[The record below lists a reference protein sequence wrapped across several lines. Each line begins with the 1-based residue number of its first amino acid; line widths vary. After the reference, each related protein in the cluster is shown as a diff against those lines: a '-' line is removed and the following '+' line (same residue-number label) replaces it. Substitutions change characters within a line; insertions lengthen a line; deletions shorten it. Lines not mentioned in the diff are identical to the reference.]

1 MDSASGEASSDRS
14 GSTSPED
21 APSSEEL
28 SVEPDITAKGYAEQ
42 RAAFLEKVE
51 PLFGSREKGRGLLY
65 RMVTDSLG
73 KESVPF
79 LREMLQDESY
89 KARWGEIGIILAW
102 VSDKSD
108 EESAAAIV
116 DYIRRP
122 HTWPSDDADS
132 ILDDTVLKGSNLR
145 NLGLFKSDLVSKA
158 LRNAITEKGAEELIR
173 SWINIQTT
181 VEPLHLVCII
191 RKQAVQG
198 LVLTRDPKNIAL
210 VSKRYEALTHKM
222 LASEYREKE
231 ITCEHWLDTDRH
243 GAFAMGMANN
253 DMLAEMGV
261 KEFKRLRDDSETWAR
276 TTFRYLSKYEGT
288 LLDDERTFM
297 ARCPICG
304 KVAD

>member
-1 MDSASGEASSDRS
+1 
-14 GSTSPED
+14 
-21 APSSEEL
+21 
-28 SVEPDITAKGYAEQ
+28 
-42 RAAFLEKVE
+42 
-51 PLFGSREKGRGLLY
+51 
-65 RMVTDSLG
+65 
-73 KESVPF
+73 
-79 LREMLQDESY
+79 
-89 KARWGEIGIILAW
+89 
-102 VSDKSD
+102 
-108 EESAAAIV
+108 
-116 DYIRRP
+116 
-122 HTWPSDDADS
+122 
-132 ILDDTVLKGSNLR
+132 
-145 NLGLFKSDLVSKA
+145 LVSKA

-173 SWINIQTT
+173 PWINIQTT

-222 LASEYREKE
+222 LAAEYREKE
-231 ITCEHWLDTDRH
+231 ITREHWLDTDRH